1 MLRST
6 LVMVSGA
13 LDGTHVEVR
22 VADSKKGRYRNRKGQ
37 ISINVLG
44 VCDIEG
50 KFVYVL
56 SGWEG
61 SAADSR
67 ILRDAV
73 NRPTGLKVPNGN
85 YYLCDNGYPNGEG
98 FLTPYRGVRYHLKEW
113 DRGGGGPQSP
123 QELFNLKHASA
134 RNVIERTFGLLKTRW
149 GILRSPS
156 YYPIKAQNR
165 IIMACC
171 LIHNFLRMEMPDDP
185 LELEIPDLSETT
197 MDAGTEFVSTIDT
210 NPARTAWRDELA
222 ANMYN
227 EWMSR

>member
-1 MLRST
+1 M
-6 LVMVSGA
+6 
-13 LDGTHVEVR
+13 
-22 VADSKKGRYRNRKGQ
+22 
-37 ISINVLG
+37 
-44 VCDIEG
+44 
-50 KFVYVL
+50 
-56 SGWEG
+56 
-61 SAADSR
+61 
-67 ILRDAV
+67 
-73 NRPTGLKVPNGN
+73 
-85 YYLCDNGYPNGEG
+85 
-98 FLTPYRGVRYHLKEW
+98 
-113 DRGGGGPQSP
+113 
-123 QELFNLKHASA
+123 FNLKHASA

-156 YYPIKAQNR
+156 YYLIKAQNR